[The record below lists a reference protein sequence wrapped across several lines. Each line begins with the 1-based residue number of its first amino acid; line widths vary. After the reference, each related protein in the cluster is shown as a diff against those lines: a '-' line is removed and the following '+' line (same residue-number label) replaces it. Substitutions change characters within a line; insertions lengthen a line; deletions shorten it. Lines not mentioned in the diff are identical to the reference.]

1 VIAHERA
8 PRADR
13 NEVNATFSGVIA
25 LGATAAVLAVVWLFR
40 RERRTAID
48 LEAALGAVA
57 PRSVTEPVLD
67 LDAEIARD
75 RDGGGAVATWS
86 ASAERALVSAS
97 ARTPLRPDPH
107 PTASACSSP
116 SPTVPAAS
124 SAPRTLPSVA
134 RPRFVPITVAAEYD
148 GFDPRLPLA
157 GEPEQFLARAGELG
171 GVRLGDVLAERIGEV
186 TRELVPDDREP
197 ESPPD
202 AYEVLRRQRDHIA
215 RQVELA
221 YREVHAARTDALLRA
236 TQAETQAEQAVAARE
251 RTSRMG
257 RDRRRRDQDRG
268 RVPAPPNREGV
279 RQAHD
284 LRVEALKRAAEA
296 EHGAGRVALL
306 RDKAARLLAEQRR
319 LEREMARQLELLLD

>member
-1 VIAHERA
+1 V
-8 PRADR
+8 
-13 NEVNATFSGVIA
+13 
-25 LGATAAVLAVVWLFR
+25 
-40 RERRTAID
+40 
-48 LEAALGAVA
+48 
-57 PRSVTEPVLD
+57 
-67 LDAEIARD
+67 
-75 RDGGGAVATWS
+75 
-86 ASAERALVSAS
+86 
-97 ARTPLRPDPH
+97 
-107 PTASACSSP
+107 
-116 SPTVPAAS
+116 
-124 SAPRTLPSVA
+124 
-134 RPRFVPITVAAEYD
+134 AEYD

-221 YREVHAARTDALLRA
+221 YREVHAARTDALRRA
-236 TQAETQAEQAVAARE
+236 TQAESQAEQAVAARE

-279 RQAHD
+279 RLAHD

-306 RDKAARLLAEQRR
+306 RDKAARLLAERRR
-319 LEREMARQLELLLD
+319 LEREMARQLESLLD